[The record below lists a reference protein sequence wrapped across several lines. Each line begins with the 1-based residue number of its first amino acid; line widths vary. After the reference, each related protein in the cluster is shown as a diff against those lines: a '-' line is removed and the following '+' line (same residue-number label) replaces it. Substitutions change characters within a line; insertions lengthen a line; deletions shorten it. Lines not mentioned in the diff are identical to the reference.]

1 MSNPK
6 LKIKQRMI
14 LTSTSGFFVLH
25 GMDSSQGHFT
35 DSLVVSK
42 SSCLTRVLTNQ
53 AYLGNGLSSVCVRL
67 LFHPT
72 DYCILKKT

>member
-1 MSNPK
+1 MILNEN
-6 LKIKQRMI
+6 KQCMI
-14 LTSTSGFFVLH
+14 LTSTSGFFVVH

-42 SSCLTRVLTNQ
+42 SSCGVLTNQ
-53 AYLGNGLSSVCVRL
+53 AYLENGLSSVCVRL
-67 LFHPT
+67 IFHST